1 MRFDTFCALKSA
13 LEEMFS
19 PSAATVILS
28 STASKCGKQSYKDI
42 KTKIKAKENVLA
54 YLSHLKESMNW
65 GKIVF
70 QNVNFQAGTG
80 KIRVHD
86 SFETLTRKCRQ
97 PSCYFL
103 RGFFA
108 GFLSELFDRE
118 IHVIEV
124 KCAGTGDSD
133 CCQFDFE

>member
-28 STASKCGKQSYKDI
+28 STASKCGKQSCRDI
-42 KTKIKAKENVLA
+42 RMKIKAKENVLA

-65 GKIVF
+65 GKILF
-70 QNVNFQAGTG
+70 QQVDFQTGTG
-80 KIRVHD
+80 KITVHD
-86 SFETLTRKCRQ
+86 SFETLTRKCHQ
-97 PSCYFL
+97 PGCYFL

-118 IHVIEV
+118 ICVTEV
-124 KCAGTGDSD
+124 KCAGMGGSH
-133 CCQFDFE
+133 CQFEFE